1 MPYSLRREA
10 SSSGNSSLARS
21 AGQRYLLRA
30 GPPARGTAMFSL
42 YIFCLIIG
50 GGLLAFSL
58 LGGIDDADADFD
70 VDTEIDLDAD
80 VDVETELEGDTEGP
94 QVGGGWTP
102 LRDFLSVRSL
112 IYLLAGFGAAG
123 LLLRMFTEASL
134 AAELTVALLTG
145 LVAAF
150 LAGSLYG
157 WVRSSESGI
166 VARDNDYLV
175 GRPAQVILAVVPG
188 RQGKISL
195 LADGREIQLLARLH
209 GADDAACN
217 RGDAVVVV
225 DIEGDVALVTAA
237 PSLLPDP

>member
-1 MPYSLRREA
+1 ML
-10 SSSGNSSLARS
+10 
-21 AGQRYLLRA
+21 
-30 GPPARGTAMFSL
+30 SL

-58 LGGIDDADADFD
+58 LGGIDDTDADFD
-70 VDTEIDLDAD
+70 ADLDVDFDADLDAE
-80 VDVETELEGDTEGP
+80 VEGEIDGEVAGAHHA
-94 QVGGGWTP
+94 GGGWTP

-112 IYLLAGFGAAG
+112 IYFLAGFGAAG
-123 LLLRMFTEASL
+123 VLLRWFTEAPAVAEVFS
-134 AAELTVALLTG
+134 AALTG

-157 WVRSSESGI
+157 WVRSSESGM

-175 GRPAQVILAVVPG
+175 GRPARVVLPVVPG
-188 RQGKISL
+188 RRGKISL
-195 LADGREIQLLARLH
+195 LADGREIQLLARLY
-209 GADDAACN
+209 GAEDGACN

-237 PSLLPDP
+237 PSLLPDT